1 MKIKKEY
8 VLIALIII
16 GIFVLELVTNYI
28 SKQSVVKI
36 SENANEVIESLEKA
50 HDLKDQNIV
59 DEAFIDK
66 LDEKLKKLRENWNE
80 EEDKLAMFA
89 EHNEL
94 EKVTT
99 AIVLLEEYTKNEQY
113 DDALANG
120 KEFLYRLKH
129 IKEKDDLKLKN
140 IF

>member
-1 MKIKKEY
+1 M
-8 VLIALIII
+8 L
-16 GIFVLELVTNYI
+16 
-28 SKQSVVKI
+28 
-36 SENANEVIESLEKA
+36 
-50 HDLKDQNIV
+50 LKFLNIV